1 MAKPTTSLRTYA
13 LTRLALVLPMLW
25 ILLTLVFFMMR
36 VAPGD
41 PVTAALGGRLPEQEL
56 QQRRHAAG
64 YDKPLIVQYVDYL
77 GNVARLNFGTTITD
91 DRPVTDVIIENG
103 SATLELTFWA
113 MVVALSVG
121 IGLGLL
127 AGRLRDSGADV
138 SIRMFGIVVYAMPA
152 FFLGFL
158 AQLLFGERLGWL
170 PTSGRASP
178 EVQFLLPT
186 HTHLYLIDAIIY
198 GDWAT
203 FKDVVL
209 HLILPAATLGL
220 IIAGVLIRLVRVNVL
235 QTMKGDYIEAAR
247 ARGIDEK
254 SVVYRHAFK
263 NALVPV
269 VTVLGLQV
277 ALLMSGAVL
286 TETTFNWPGIGFELV
301 RYLNNRDY
309 IAVQGIITFF
319 ALIVIFISLLI
330 DFVNAWIDPRVRY

>member
-309 IAVQGIITFF
+309 LAVQGIITFF

>member
-1 MAKPTTSLRTYA
+1 
-13 LTRLALVLPMLW
+13 
-25 ILLTLVFFMMR
+25 VFFMMR

-41 PVTAALGGRLPEQEL
+41 PVTAALGGRLPEKEL
-56 QQRRHAAG
+56 QERRHAAG
-64 YDKPLIVQYVDYL
+64 YDKPLVVQYVDYL
-77 GNVARLNFGTTITD
+77 GDVARLNFGTTITD
-91 DRPVTDVIIENG
+91 DRPVTDVIVENG

-286 TETTFNWPGIGFELV
+286 TETTFNWPGIGNTLLV
-301 RYLNNRDY
+301 YLRNRDY
-309 IAVQGIITFF
+309 AAVQGIVVVF
-319 ALIVIFISLLI
+319 ALVVVLASLII
-330 DFVNAWIDPRVRY
+330 DFVNAYIDPRIRY

>member
-41 PVTAALGGRLPEQEL
+41 PVTAALGGRLPPKEL
-56 QQRRHAAG
+56 EERRHVAG
-64 YDKPLIVQYVDYL
+64 YDTPLVVQYVDYL
-77 GNVARLNFGTTITD
+77 GDVARLNFGTTITD

-203 FKDVVL
+203 FKDVLL
-209 HLILPAATLGL
+209 HLILPATTLGL

-319 ALIVIFISLLI
+319 ALIVIFVSVLI
-330 DFVNAWIDPRVRY
+330 DFVCAWIDPRVRY

>member
-13 LTRLALVLPMLW
+13 LTRLALVLPMVL
-25 ILLTLVFFMMR
+25 ILLTMVFFLMR

-41 PVTAALGGRLPEQEL
+41 PVSAALGGRLAPKEL
-56 QQRRHAAG
+56 EQRRHAGG
-64 YDKPLIVQYVDYL
+64 YDKPLLEQYVVYL
-77 GNVARLNFGTTITD
+77 GAVARLDFGRTITD
-91 DRPVTDVIIENG
+91 NRPVTDVVVENG

-113 MVVALSVG
+113 MMVAVSVG
-121 IGLGLL
+121 VGLGLV
-127 AGRLRDSGADV
+127 AGRLRDSPADV
-138 SIRMFGIVVYAMPA
+138 GIRTFGIVIYAVPP
-152 FFLGFL
+152 FFLGFM
-158 AQLLFGERLGWL
+158 AQLFFGQYLDIL

-186 HTHLYLIDAIIY
+186 HTHLYLVDALIAH
-198 GDWAT
+198 DWAI

-209 HLILPAATLGL
+209 HLILPAVTLGL
-220 IIAGVLIRLVRVNVL
+220 IISGVLIRLVRVNVL

-247 ARGIDEK
+247 ARGISEH
-254 SVVYRHAFK
+254 SVVYNHAFR

-269 VTVLGLQV
+269 ITVLGLQI
-277 ALLMSGAVL
+277 ALLLSGAVL

-319 ALIVIFISLLI
+319 ALVVIIVSVLI
-330 DFVNAWIDPRVRY
+330 DFFAAWIDPRVRY

>member
-41 PVTAALGGRLPEQEL
+41 PVTAALGGRLPPKEL
-56 QQRRHAAG
+56 EERRHVAG
-64 YDKPLIVQYVDYL
+64 YDKPLVVQYVDYL
-77 GNVARLNFGTTITD
+77 GDVARLNFGTTITD

-209 HLILPAATLGL
+209 HLILPATTLGL

-319 ALIVIFISLLI
+319 ALIVIFVSVLI

>member
-77 GNVARLNFGTTITD
+77 GDVARLNFGTTITD
-91 DRPVTDVIIENG
+91 DRPVTDVIVENG

-186 HTHLYLIDAIIY
+186 HTHLYVVDAIIY

-286 TETTFNWPGIGFELV
+286 PETTFNWPGIGFELV

>member
-41 PVTAALGGRLPEQEL
+41 PVTAALGGRLPPKEL
-56 QQRRHAAG
+56 EERRHVAG
-64 YDKPLIVQYVDYL
+64 YDKPLVVQYVDYL
-77 GNVARLNFGTTITD
+77 GDVARLNFGTTITD

-158 AQLLFGERLGWL
+158 AQLLVGQRLGWL

-209 HLILPAATLGL
+209 HLILPASTLGL

-319 ALIVIFISLLI
+319 ALIVIFISVLI

>member
-41 PVTAALGGRLPEQEL
+41 PVTAALGGRLPAQEL
-56 QQRRHAAG
+56 QQRRRAAG

-77 GNVARLNFGTTITD
+77 GDVARLNFGTTITD
-91 DRPVTDVIIENG
+91 DRPVTDVIVENG

-186 HTHLYLIDAIIY
+186 HTHLYVVDAIIY

>member
-41 PVTAALGGRLPEQEL
+41 PVTAALGGRLPEKEL

-77 GNVARLNFGTTITD
+77 GDVARLNFGTTITD

-121 IGLGLL
+121 IGLGLV

-186 HTHLYLIDAIIY
+186 HTHLYVIDAIIY

>member
-13 LTRLALVLPMLW
+13 LTRLVLVLPMLW

-41 PVTAALGGRLPEQEL
+41 PVTAALGGRLPPKEL
-56 QQRRHAAG
+56 EERRHVAG
-64 YDKPLIVQYVDYL
+64 YDKPLVVQYVDYL
-77 GNVARLNFGTTITD
+77 GDVARLNFGTTITD

-319 ALIVIFISLLI
+319 ALIVIFISVLI
-330 DFVNAWIDPRVRY
+330 DFVCAWIDPRVRY

>member
-41 PVTAALGGRLPEQEL
+41 PVTAALGGRLPAKEL
-56 QQRRHAAG
+56 EERRHVAG
-64 YDKPLIVQYVDYL
+64 YDKPLVVQYVDYL
-77 GNVARLNFGTTITD
+77 GDVARLNFGTTITD

-186 HTHLYLIDAIIY
+186 HTHLYVIDAIIY

-209 HLILPAATLGL
+209 HLILPATTLGL

-269 VTVLGLQV
+269 VTVLGLQI

-319 ALIVIFISLLI
+319 ALIVIFVSVLI
-330 DFVNAWIDPRVRY
+330 DFVYAWIDPRVRY

>member
-77 GNVARLNFGTTITD
+77 GDVARLNFGTTITD
-91 DRPVTDVIIENG
+91 DRPVTDVIVENG

-186 HTHLYLIDAIIY
+186 HTHLYVVDAIIY